1 MRAIRVSLGMIAAL
15 ALAAP
20 VSEAQEPT
28 RRPTSR
34 TIEIRGQVPTPQVV
48 TVRPREAPQFDRN
61 VLVPDFYNPDFL
73 GLATVGYQLVPRSTI
88 TGSQR
93 DTVLMAE
100 RRVTPPAVGVIS
112 TPEPLPQQP
121 VAAAVPAAPADTSAE
136 AARRAEIE
144 AIRKEL
150 AERRARL
157 DSIAG
162 RVERMGQPT
171 TPRDT
176 TRRP

>member
-1 MRAIRVSLGMIAAL
+1 MRTINVCLGVAAAL
-15 ALAAP
+15 TLCVALA
-20 VSEAQEPT
+20 EAQQPT
-28 RRPTSR
+28 RRAGSR

-73 GLATVGYQLVPRSTI
+73 GLATIGYQLVPRSAI
-88 TGSQR
+88 TGSQA
-93 DTVLMAE
+93 DTVRLAE
-100 RRVTPPAVGVIS
+100 RQMTPPAVGVVT
-112 TPEPLPQQP
+112 TPAPLPVQP
-121 VAAAVPAAPADTSAE
+121 VGVVPTPADTTGD

-144 AIRKEL
+144 AIRKEIAL
-150 AERRARL
+150 RRARL

-162 RVERMGQPT
+162 RVQTMGAPA

>member
-1 MRAIRVSLGMIAAL
+1 MRTIRVSLGMIAGL

-20 VSEAQEPT
+20 VSEAQQP
-28 RRPTSR
+28 RGRPTSR

-73 GLATVGYQLVPRSTI
+73 ALAMVGYQLVPRSTI

-100 RRVTPPAVGVIS
+100 RRVTPPAVGVIPP
-112 TPEPLPQQP
+112 PEPLPQQP
-121 VAAAVPAAPADTSAE
+121 VVAAVPAAPADTSAE

-144 AIRKEL
+144 AIRREL

>member
-1 MRAIRVSLGMIAAL
+1 MRVVRASLGIAAV
-15 ALAAP
+15 AVCASAGN
-20 VSEAQEPT
+20 AQQPT
-28 RRPTSR
+28 RRPGSR

-73 GLATVGYQLVPRSTI
+73 GLATIGYQLVPRSTI
-88 TGSQR
+88 TGSQA
-93 DTVLMAE
+93 DTVRLAE
-100 RRVTPPAVGVIS
+100 RQMTPPAVGVIT
-112 TPEPLPQQP
+112 TPAPLPQQP
-121 VAAAVPAAPADTSAE
+121 VAAVPTPADTTGD

-144 AIRKEL
+144 AIRKEI
-150 AERRARL
+150 AMRRARL

-162 RVERMGQPT
+162 RVQSMGAPG

>member
-1 MRAIRVSLGMIAAL
+1 MMRTIRFSLCIMAAL
-15 ALAAP
+15 ALAAAA
-20 VSEAQEPT
+20 SKGQEPT
-28 RRPTSR
+28 RRSR

-61 VLVPDFYNPDFL
+61 VLVPDFYNRDFL
-73 GLATVGYQLVPRSTI
+73 GLATIGYQLVPRSTI
-88 TGSQR
+88 TGSQT
-93 DTVLMAE
+93 DTVLIVE
-100 RRVTPPAVGVIS
+100 RQVAAPAVGVIS
-112 TPEPLPQQP
+112 TPAPLPQQP
-121 VAAAVPAAPADTSAE
+121 VSAATPAAPADTSAD
-136 AARRAEIE
+136 AARRAEID

-150 AERRARL
+150 AARRARL

-162 RVERMGQPT
+162 RVQSMGAPA

>member
-1 MRAIRVSLGMIAAL
+1 MRTIRLSLTMIAAF
-15 ALAAP
+15 ALAAAP
-20 VSEAQEPT
+20 GDAQQPT
-28 RRPTSR
+28 RRAGSR

-73 GLATVGYQLVPRSTI
+73 GLATVGYQLVPRSAI
-88 TGSQR
+88 TGSQA
-93 DTVLMAE
+93 DTVRLAE
-100 RRVTPPAVGVIS
+100 RQMTPPAVGVIT
-112 TPEPLPQQP
+112 TPAPLPPQP
-121 VAAAVPAAPADTSAE
+121 VSAATPAAPADTSAD

-144 AIRKEL
+144 AIRKEIAL
-150 AERRARL
+150 RRARL

-162 RVERMGQPT
+162 RVQSMGAPAA
-171 TPRDT
+171 PRDT

>member
-1 MRAIRVSLGMIAAL
+1 MGAVRAFLGVTAAIAFCAAVSD
-15 ALAAP
+15 
-20 VSEAQEPT
+20 AQQPT
-28 RRPTSR
+28 RRTGSR

-73 GLATVGYQLVPRSTI
+73 GLATIGYQLVPRSAI
-88 TGSQR
+88 TGSQA
-93 DTVLMAE
+93 DTVRLAE
-100 RRVTPPAVGVIS
+100 RQMTPPAVGVV
-112 TPEPLPQQP
+112 TAPAPLPVQP
-121 VAAAVPAAPADTSAE
+121 VGVVPTPADTTGD
-136 AARRAEIE
+136 AARRAEID
-144 AIRKEL
+144 AIRKEIAL
-150 AERRARL
+150 RRARL

-162 RVERMGQPT
+162 RVQTMGAPA